1 MDLATLLG
9 LIIGLGL
16 IAGAVI
22 IGGSPGAFFDIPSV
36 LIVVFGTFAVTTISF
51 SVTEIITSQGL
62 WMKGLFNKNADPSE
76 AAHDI
81 VQLAERA
88 RKEGVLALQQSLSNL
103 EDIPFLF
110 KGLSLVVDGT
120 SAEEVEK
127 LMKTDIMSMAG
138 RHLYMAGVMTKA
150 SEVAPAM
157 GLIGTLIGLV
167 QMLGNLDDPSAIGPA
182 MAVALL
188 TTMYGAILANMVF
201 SPLAAKLTRNSNEEV
216 LLNKVYLMG
225 AVSIGRQENPRRLE
239 MMLNAVLPPTKRISY
254 FED

>member
-9 LIIGLGL
+9 LLIGFGMVG
-16 IAGAVI
+16 GAIVV
-22 IGGSPGAFFDIPSV
+22 GGSPGAFFDVPSV
-36 LIVVFGTFAVTTISF
+36 LIVIGGTFAITTVSF
-51 SVTEIITSQGL
+51 ALPDVIGAQGL
-62 WMKGLFNKNADPSE
+62 WMKGFFNKTADPAE

-88 RKEGVLALQQSLSNL
+88 RKEGVLALQQSLGSI
-103 EDIPFLF
+103 EDIPFLH

-127 LMKTDIMSMAG
+127 LMKTDINNMIV
-138 RHLYMAGVMTKA
+138 RHQYMAGVMAKA

-167 QMLGNLDDPSAIGPA
+167 QMLGNLDDPAAIGPA

-201 SPLAAKLTRNSNEEV
+201 TPFAAKLTRNSTEEAT
-216 LLNKVYLMG
+216 LNKVYLMG

-239 MMLNAVLPPTKRISY
+239 MMLNAVLPPAKRISY